1 MASASFRLGAVDETK
16 AAFASVHNSMQ
27 KLEKQIASVG
37 KGFQLGNILKGVLSG
52 LGVGSGMQ
60 IVQTLIDHQVAK
72 RKEEADTLQVINK
85 YTREQIELVRENI
98 LLRQN
103 EEDQRKTTLKNL
115 EDDRQAL
122 QQAQDAIVNNPLRRF
137 TPVQKP
143 GSAFRTDEE
152 NRANVAER
160 IRDLTNEERI
170 EVARLNVELQKVTN
184 QIDSINAKED
194 TRILKLKEQEAVLLR
209 QQRIMSA
216 AAGLTQQEKAF
227 DELIE
232 KQKKANDEVERN
244 REVAKRSAE
253 QVQAQAEAYRK
264 LIDPLR
270 IYQQQLVEINKLESE
285 GQLTVVEAARARQ
298 VVLRQSQKASDDQIN
313 QSLDRFF
320 GDMDKMERQTSV
332 IGQAAN
338 DLGFS
343 FASAFEGAVLAG
355 QKLSDVMRGLAQDVL
370 KVFLRLSVTNPL
382 INALFGSVPGFSPLP
397 TLSGTRASGGPVSK
411 GSAYLVGEEGPELFV
426 ANSSGRIIPNG
437 KANAFASDGGGPTV
451 NINYHI
457 AAGVTRAELVP
468 ILETERK
475 RLKAEIPD
483 MVRRGGAYR
492 AAFA

>member
-1 MASASFRLGAVDETK
+1 
-16 AAFASVHNSMQ
+16 MQ
-27 KLEKQIASVG
+27 KLEKQLSSVG

-52 LGVGSGMQ
+52 LGIGSGMQ

-72 RKEEADTLQVINK
+72 RKEEAETLEIINK
-85 YTREQIELVRENI
+85 YTREQIQLVRESI

-115 EDDRQAL
+115 QDDLKVLEDSKAAFFDPSWRM
-122 QQAQDAIVNNPLRRF
+122 F
-137 TPVQKP
+137 TPTRPSP
-143 GSAFRTDEE
+143 GWALRSKEE
-152 NRANVAER
+152 NLAEMAPR
-160 IRDLTNEERI
+160 LRPLSNAQQI
-170 EVARLNVELQKVTN
+170 EVARLTVEIQKIQN
-184 QIDSINAKED
+184 QIDAINIKED

-332 IGQAAN
+332 LGQAAN